1 MVLFGEVL
9 NGQEAVEC
17 GLAWRCVPD
26 DELLDVALEMAG
38 RAAAAP
44 GELVRRT
51 KATIAAVANID
62 DHPSAVE
69 RELVDQA
76 WSVSQPEFQERLAAM
91 RSRISGTS

>member
-1 MVLFGEVL
+1 
-9 NGQEAVEC
+9 
-17 GLAWRCVPD
+17 
-26 DELLDVALEMAG
+26 
-38 RAAAAP
+38 
-44 GELVRRT
+44 LVRRT